1 MTSRKL
7 PQTGRNL
14 LEKYVLGGMY
24 LHFPKIS
31 NILPFPS
38 ASLEQFLRTV
48 WGAVSW
54 VAVLILLQIK
64 LATLMWGIF
73 FKSTLPL
80 NASRY
85 GNNTKMVYPKEKNIV
100 ELFDPIHSVQKKKF
114 FFHLN
119 WTLKGPLCTHR
130 CQKESYSQSNSI
142 LWEWRQLC
150 YLWRRT
156 YQITT
161 YFHGL
166 TIKFF
171 NGWSCACH
179 FGKHLTLTISLL
191 LRLSGVPWLS
201 VSL

>member
-85 GNNTKMVYPKEKNIV
+85 GTITFHKSCRTIWLYT
-100 ELFDPIHSVQKKKF
+100 FCAKKKIF